1 MTVPS
6 PYTYPE
12 ERSRPI
18 RFIKIMLFS
27 ASIMPAIVAGAL
39 AYADC
44 YINWI
49 FWLLAAVGLFFGQ
62 AGADYLYYYF
72 THYHTD
78 SRDAHTKIF
87 AGWRPLFIGGV
98 LKNEHSIYVGFSCLF
113 IALLIGIYFF
123 LQLGTPILWL
133 VLAGGLV
140 SIFFTPLMLHGLK
153 EPTVFIT
160 FGPLCMLGVDFVITQ
175 KFRLAP
181 LMVSLPVGFLVT
193 TVAYLKGARYKIV
206 EQNGSEIFLNLK
218 PKIILILSILAYI
231 SLIITVAFGFC
242 SPWALLGLL
251 PLPFSLI
258 LYRRLLVQKRIA
270 DYLWA
275 TVYALVIFIATCLF
289 ISVGLI
295 ISARGQEILYETMAG
310 YLV

>member
-1 MTVPS
+1 MTMSS
-6 PYTYPE
+6 PETISE

-27 ASIMPAIVAGAL
+27 ASIIPAIVAGSL

-62 AGADYLYYYF
+62 AGADYLYYFF

-78 SRDAHTKIF
+78 SCDAHSKIF
-87 AGWRPLFIGGV
+87 AGWKPLFIGS
-98 LKNEHSIYVGFSCLF
+98 LFKNEHSIYVGFSCLF
-113 IALLIGIYFF
+113 VALLIGVYFF
-123 LQLGTPILWL
+123 FQLGTPILWL
-133 VLAGGLV
+133 VLAGGLI

-181 LMVSLPVGFLVT
+181 VMVSLPVGFLVT
-193 TVAYLKGARYKIV
+193 IVAYLKGARYKIV
-206 EQNGSEIFLNLK
+206 EEGDSEIILNLK
-218 PKIILILSILAYI
+218 PKIVLILSILSYI
-231 SLIITVAFGFC
+231 SLVAAVAFKFC

-251 PLPFSLI
+251 TFPFSLI
-258 LYRRLLVQKRIA
+258 LYRRLLVQKKIA

-275 TVYALVIFIATCLF
+275 TVYSLVVFIVTCLF
-289 ISVGLI
+289 ISLGLI
-295 ISARGQEILYETMAG
+295 ISARGQEIMYEAMVG